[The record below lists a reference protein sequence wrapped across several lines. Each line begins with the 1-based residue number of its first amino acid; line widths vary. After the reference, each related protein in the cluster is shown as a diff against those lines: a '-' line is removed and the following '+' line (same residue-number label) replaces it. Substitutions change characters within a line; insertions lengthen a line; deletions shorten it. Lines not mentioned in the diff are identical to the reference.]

1 MGRKEQRGAKKKL
14 GNPAKA
20 LSHNSICVHLSRF
33 SKGEK
38 GSHPFSFR
46 IRTTNR
52 EMVKKSMIEK
62 KSQRISNNVRNKIK
76 HDFKFFPKRKSTA
89 RNHHA
94 FDCRGKNDFAL

>member
-1 MGRKEQRGAKKKL
+1 MAEMDIGTSMQTRKL
-14 GNPAKA
+14 FDTPP
-20 LSHNSICVHLSRF
+20 HHICVHLSRF

-52 EMVKKSMIEK
+52 ETVKKSMIEK

-76 HDFKFFPKRKSTA
+76 HDFKLFPKRKSTA